1 LLAVPPRPSACA
13 TNNALALPL
22 FHKLTSSQAALPI
35 ALVTYRGLP
44 GLSADDR
51 LLLPGLAG
59 RGIGAEPAAWDD
71 PAVAWD
77 SYEALVIRSTWNY
90 HTSLDAFRAWIDR
103 VDALSVPVWNP
114 PAILR
119 WNASKAYLHDL
130 SVEGVDIVPTRWSTD
145 GGSRELAHVLADA
158 GWSDAVVKPAVSASA
173 YETWRVTSGCVT
185 AEDEAR
191 FRRVAGRPGGA
202 MVQRFVPEL
211 AMNGEW
217 SLMFIAGEY
226 SHAVLKRPRAG
237 DFRVQHEHGGSA
249 EPVAPPAHALATAR
263 QISTRIPGRWLY
275 ARVDGVE
282 IDGKFVLVELE
293 LLEPSMFLA
302 AEPGAAGRFAE
313 AIHSALSRGP

>member
-1 LLAVPPRPSACA
+1 M
-13 TNNALALPL
+13 
-22 FHKLTSSQAALPI
+22 PI

-51 LLLPGLAG
+51 LLLPRLVA
-59 RGIGAEPAAWDD
+59 RGVRAEPAAWDD

-77 SYEALVIRSTWNY
+77 SYDALVMRSTWNY

-103 VDALSVPVWNP
+103 VEALGVPVWNP

-119 WNASKAYLHDL
+119 WNASKTYLRDL
-130 SVEGVDIVPTRWSTD
+130 SADGVDIVPTRWIADAAGD
-145 GGSRELAHVLADA
+145 GLAEVLADA
-158 GWSDAVVKPAVSASA
+158 GWRDAVVKPAVSASA
-173 YETWRVTSGCVT
+173 YETWRVTSGRVT
-185 AEDEAR
+185 ADDEAR
-191 FRRVAGRPGGA
+191 FRRVGGRPGGA

-211 AMNGEW
+211 ATNGEW

-249 EPVAPPAHALATAR
+249 EPVAPPAHVLATAR
-263 QISTRIPGRWLY
+263 QITTYIPGRWLY

-282 IDGKFVLVELE
+282 IDRKFVLVELE
-293 LLEPSMFLA
+293 LLEPSMFLS
-302 AEPGAAGRFAE
+302 AEPGAAARFAE
-313 AIHSALSRGP
+313 ALHRASSLGE